1 MNKLIV
7 ILGPTATGKT
17 NLAVQ
22 IALKYDAEIISAD
35 SRQLYRGMDIGTG
48 KDLDEYNVNGIE
60 IPYHIIDTLD
70 PSENYSVF
78 RFASEFHA
86 CKNDIENRGK
96 VPILCGGTA
105 LYIESVLLNYEMSD
119 TKPND
124 ALREGLESQSLEALT
139 AHLKSLDL
147 EFYKSWPCDSKR
159 RVIRGIEI
167 ASNPE
172 KVYPNNT
179 KINLNDVIVLGVDYP
194 REVIRDRIT
203 KRLEYRLNHGMI
215 EEIESLL
222 ENGLSSKRLEYFGL
236 EYRWVGRYLN
246 QEIDKQTMFEK
257 LNTAI
262 HQFAKRQMTFFRR
275 MQKRGI
281 EIHWIKN
288 GNFQDALKVIEQ
300 NK

>member
-22 IALKYDAEIISAD
+22 LALKLNGEIISAD

-48 KDLDEYNVNGIE
+48 KDLDEYLVNDIE
-60 IPYHIIDTLD
+60 IPFHLIDTLD

-78 RFASEFHA
+78 RFSTDFHR
-86 CKNDIENRGK
+86 CKETIEKQNK
-96 VPILCGGTA
+96 IPILCGGTA

-119 TKPND
+119 TKPNNE
-124 ALREGLESQSLEALT
+124 LREELESWTLEDLS
-139 AHLKSLDL
+139 AHLKTLDP
-147 EFYKSWPCDSKR
+147 EFHAIWQCDSKR
-159 RVIRGIEI
+159 RIIRGIEI

-172 KVYPNNT
+172 KSYPNYN
-179 KINLNDVIVLGVDYP
+179 KIDLNDVIVLGVEYP
-194 REVIRDRIT
+194 RETIRERIT
-203 KRLEYRLNHGMI
+203 SRLEYRLENGMI
-215 EEIESLL
+215 EEVEALIK
-222 ENGLSSKRLEYFGL
+222 NGLSQERLEYFGL

-246 QEIDKQTMFEK
+246 KEIDRETMFEK

-281 EIHWIKN
+281 QIHWIPN
-288 GNFQDALKVIEQ
+288 GEVAIALKVIEQ
-300 NK
+300 IN